1 MNWKSWRRIC
11 CLLYTSEK
19 FDGGQEVPGYTGH
32 SLSVSDVIELYDEE
46 ANEFYYVDY
55 RDFKPV
61 AFGGP
66 EPVQSQVLQL

>member
-1 MNWKSWRRIC
+1 MTGRRFR
-11 CLLYTSEK
+11 LY
-19 FDGGQEVPGYTGH
+19 GH

-61 AFGGP
+61 AFGDRNRSNPRCFSCSNGNQAANGCLLSC
-66 EPVQSQVLQL
+66 EEE